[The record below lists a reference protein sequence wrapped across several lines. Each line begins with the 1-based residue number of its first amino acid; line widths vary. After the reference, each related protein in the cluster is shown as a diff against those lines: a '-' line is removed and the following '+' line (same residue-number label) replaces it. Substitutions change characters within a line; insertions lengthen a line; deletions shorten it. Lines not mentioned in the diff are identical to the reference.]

1 MDWATDGLVYR
12 RADSPNRGFTNAFVG
27 LENAGVFAVEFF
39 WDGIAVGNSWR
50 AAVDGKIYAGFNA
63 TAVGIGDL

>member
-27 LENAGVFAVEFF
+27 VENAGVFAVEFF
-39 WDGIAVGNSWR
+39 RDGIAVGYSWR
-50 AAVDGKIYAGFNA
+50 TAVDGKIYAGFNA